1 MVLRNERFVHFSM
14 MVEVVGGGGGGGRVK
29 QCFYLISMAQRD
41 QWVH

>member
-1 MVLRNERFVHFSM
+1 MVYRTNVPCPLLDGDDGS
-14 MVEVVGGGGGGGRVK
+14 GGGGGRVVK